1 MERGFEDDEKEQRV
15 MDDYSQFH
23 TFFYPENVAVIGV
36 SPDGKNLGKNIVLN
50 CLHFG
55 YPGEI
60 IPVGLSEG
68 VAFGQKIHKSIES
81 VDRDIDLAVILTPA
95 KTIPGILEQC
105 GRKGIRHAVIESGGF
120 SELGKEGEPFEKAS
134 VEVARRHG
142 IRFIGPNGIGVTN
155 LENGLAL
162 PFMPLRKDISLGPVS
177 ILAQS
182 GGVGLSYINSLAE
195 EHIGINKFVSM
206 GNKLNVDE
214 NDLLGYLIQ
223 DKGTKII
230 LLYLEGFK
238 DARRFIEVASASTK
252 PILVHKSNRYEASAR
267 IAHSHTTALFA
278 DDVLVDYALE
288 QAGCIRLNT
297 MGDSMDYIKSQTL
310 PPLRGN
316 RLVVISRS
324 GGHAIIAADAC
335 AHYGFTLPRIPEEI
349 LNKIE
354 SRLRA
359 HVIRLQNPLDLGDLF
374 ELDLYAFIVEEMLKR
389 DEVDGVV
396 FAHGYRGELEREASR
411 ALVKRVEHLVGQY
424 QKPVASVIFTEAGE
438 RDYLRK
444 SVRIPIFPSPE
455 NAMRALNLSYKW
467 PFRKPSPLQVQ
478 SLDRVHREKARKA
491 VARGEKRGHL
501 LLQESLQLLKDY
513 GFSVP
518 AHALV
523 KTEVEALQFRRASK
537 GSTAMKINSPH
548 LSHKSD
554 LGAVLLNLRTQA
566 DVERAFRKL
575 AALGGEKTE
584 VLIQSMVTR
593 GREVI
598 LGGKRDQSFGPIVL
612 FGLGGIFVEAL
623 KDVVWRVAPLSHE
636 EARKMIE
643 SIRGAR
649 VLQGIRG
656 EKPCDVET
664 VADFLV
670 RLSNMLIDLPQI
682 QEIDINP
689 VLVFPEGQ
697 GAMAVDAR
705 IIVSAADR

>member
-1 MERGFEDDEKEQRV
+1 MERGFEEDEEEQRV
-15 MDDYSQFH
+15 MDDYSQFS

-36 SPDGKNLGKNIVLN
+36 SPDKNNLGKNIVLN
-50 CLHFG
+50 CLRFG

-60 IPVGLSEG
+60 IPVGLSKG
-68 VAFGQKIHKSIES
+68 VAFGQKIHESIES

-95 KTIPGILEQC
+95 KTMPGILEQC
-105 GRKGIRHAVIESGGF
+105 GRKGIKHAVIESGGF
-120 SELGKEGEPFEKAS
+120 SELGKEGEPLEKAC
-134 VEVARRHG
+134 VEIARRYG

-162 PFMPLRKDISLGPVS
+162 PFMTLRTDISLGPVS

-182 GGVGLSYINSLAE
+182 GGVGLSYLNSLAE

-238 DARRFIEVASASTK
+238 DARRFIEVASTSTK
-252 PILVHKSNRYEASAR
+252 PILVHKSNRSEASAR

-335 AHYGFTLPRIPEEI
+335 AHYGFTLPPISEEI
-349 LNKIE
+349 LKKVE

-396 FAHGYRGELEREASR
+396 FAHGYRGEFEQGPSR
-411 ALVKRVEHLVGQY
+411 ALIQRVEHLVEQY
-424 QKPVASVIFTEAGE
+424 QKPVASVIFTEAVE

-444 SVRIPIFPSPE
+444 SVKIPIFPSPE
-455 NAMRALNLSYKW
+455 NAMRAFNLSYKW

-478 SLDRVHREKARKA
+478 SLDRVHREKAREV

-501 LLQESLQLLKDY
+501 LLQESLQLLEHY

-523 KTEVEALQFRRASK
+523 KTEPDTLQFRKACK
-537 GSTAMKINSPH
+537 GPMAMKIHSPH
-548 LSHKSD
+548 FSHKSD
-554 LGAVLLNLRTQA
+554 LGAVLLNIRSRA
-566 DVERAFRKL
+566 EAEKAFRKL
-575 AALGGEKTE
+575 AALGGEETE
-584 VLIQSMVTR
+584 VLVQSMVTR

-612 FGLGGIFVEAL
+612 FGLGGVFVEAL
-623 KDVVWRVAPLSHE
+623 KDVVWRVAPFSHE
-636 EARKMIE
+636 EARRMIG
-643 SIRGAR
+643 SIRGAS

-656 EKPCDVET
+656 ERPRDIET
-664 VADFLV
+664 LADLLV
-670 RLSNMLIDLPQI
+670 RLSHMLVDFPQI

-689 VLVFPEGQ
+689 VLVFPEKE
-697 GAMAVDAR
+697 GAVAVDAR
-705 IIVSAADR
+705 VLLAD